1 MLKEEGKGAP
11 AGFAAPRARDAEAP
25 PASHSVQEV
34 PADERSA
41 ATPLR
46 VRVVGGEGGGWFWN
60 GIKGVGEGTVFK
72 GCLKKVLFITL
83 RNEKRRMLLKTAE
96 NKSEFEQPSTRFKLY
111 YTPLQI

>member
-1 MLKEEGKGAP
+1 MPLFVEGGEEGGP
-11 AGFAAPRARDAEAP
+11 PRGSRLPVARDAAEAP

-72 GCLKKVLFITL
+72 GCLKKSTFYYASK
-83 RNEKRRMLLKTAE
+83 REKTNVVE
-96 NKSEFEQPSTRFKLY
+96 NSRKQKRVRAA
-111 YTPLQI
+111 

>member
-1 MLKEEGKGAP
+1 LKEEEEGKGGP
-11 AGFAAPRARDAEAP
+11 PRGSRLRTRARDAAEAP

-41 ATPLR
+41 ATPLG

-72 GCLKKVLFITL
+72 GCLKKSTFYYASK
-83 RNEKRRMLLKTAE
+83 REKTNVVE
-96 NKSEFEQPSTRFKLY
+96 NSRKQKRVRAAA
-111 YTPLQI
+111 

>member
-1 MLKEEGKGAP
+1 VPLFEGGGGGGEGGPP
-11 AGFAAPRARDAEAP
+11 AGFAAPHARARDAAEAP

-41 ATPLR
+41 ATPLG

-72 GCLKKVLFITL
+72 GCLKKSTFYYASK
-83 RNEKRRMLLKTAE
+83 REKTNVVE
-96 NKSEFEQPSTRFKLY
+96 NSRKQKRVRAAA
-111 YTPLQI
+111 

>member
-1 MLKEEGKGAP
+1 MKEEEEEGKGGP
-11 AGFAAPRARDAEAP
+11 PRGSRLRTRARDAAEAP

-60 GIKGVGEGTVFK
+60 GIKGVGGGGRDGF
-72 GCLKKVLFITL
+72 
-83 RNEKRRMLLKTAE
+83 
-96 NKSEFEQPSTRFKLY
+96 
-111 YTPLQI
+111 